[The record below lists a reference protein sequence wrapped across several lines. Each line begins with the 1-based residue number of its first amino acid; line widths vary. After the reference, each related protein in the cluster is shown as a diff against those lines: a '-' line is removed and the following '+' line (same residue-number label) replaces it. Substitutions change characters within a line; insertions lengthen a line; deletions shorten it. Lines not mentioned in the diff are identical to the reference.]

1 MMPHVGTRWFMLVHV
16 GSCWFMLVHVGSHVR
31 THVRT
36 HVRACSTRDVTWG
49 TGHVIKIQ
57 TRITLGVVFTRA
69 VLCIFFLLNAHDF
82 HSRSMFDSF
91 LTRF

>member
-36 HVRACSTRDVTWG
+36 RSTRDVTWG

-57 TRITLGVVFTRA
+57 TRITLGVVLYTSCF
-69 VLCIFFLLNAHDF
+69 VYLFL
-82 HSRSMFDSF
+82 FD
-91 LTRF
+91 